1 VLIRPKHHWFAL
13 SLALFFMVMAV
24 LVETIKTDQ
33 FIVLFYLGASTVL
46 LLVWSGSYTTLSH
59 GKLERRLFFFTLR
72 TLPVTE
78 IESVRP
84 HKKNGKWSYGTVV
97 DIYPRTGKKIT
108 LQPNDPH
115 PFLALLREQ
124 SPQASFQV

>member
-1 VLIRPKHHWFAL
+1 M
-13 SLALFFMVMAV
+13 ALFYIVMAV
-24 LVETIKTDQ
+24 LVETVKTDQ
-33 FIVLFYLGASTVL
+33 FMMLFYLGASTVL
-46 LLVWSGSYTTLSH
+46 LLAWSGSYTTLSH
-59 GKLERRLFFFTLR
+59 GKLESRLFFFARR
-72 TLPVTE
+72 TLPFTE

-108 LQPNDPH
+108 LQPNDPQ

-124 SPQASFQV
+124 SPQASFQI

>member
-1 VLIRPKHHWFAL
+1 M
-13 SLALFFMVMAV
+13 ALFYIVMAAAVEIMKTDHFMVP
-24 LVETIKTDQ
+24 
-33 FIVLFYLGASTVL
+33 FYLGASSVL
-46 LLVWSGSYTTLSH
+46 LLAWSGSYATLSH

-97 DIYPRTGKKIT
+97 DIYP
-108 LQPNDPH
+108 
-115 PFLALLREQ
+115 
-124 SPQASFQV
+124 